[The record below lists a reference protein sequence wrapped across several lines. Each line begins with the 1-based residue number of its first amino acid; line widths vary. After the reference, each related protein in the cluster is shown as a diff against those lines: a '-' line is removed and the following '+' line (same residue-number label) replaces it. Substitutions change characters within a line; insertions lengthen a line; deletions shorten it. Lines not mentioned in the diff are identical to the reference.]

1 MQDRTVQS
9 YLGWVKQLAAHYP
22 DEHIPSLKSGKVLD
36 FLLHL
41 KLDRKLKGSTIK
53 QAVVAL
59 RTLYRDDL
67 GHKWKIWS
75 KVKFSCEAPLP
86 AVLTREEVARLLGT
100 FRDGRYRAFFTLL
113 YQCGFRLSEALSI
126 RPKDIDGQRLVIR
139 IVKGKNG
146 KSREVPISPELL
158 ARLRKF
164 WAFHKNPNWLFPGVG
179 RGWKSSG
186 ISISDAMHR
195 SKHHMTKSCVW
206 SAINIAGIECGLH
219 KTHDKVSCHTLRH
232 SYATHM
238 LEAGVTVRQVADYL
252 GHTTLKP
259 TMVYLH
265 LTAVSEEQA
274 RAALRTLAG
283 S

>member
-1 MQDRTVQS
+1 MEDRSIKS

-22 DEHIPSLKSGKVLD
+22 DDDVPSLKSGKVLD

-41 KLDRKLKGSTIK
+41 KTDRQLAGSTIN
-53 QAVVAL
+53 QALNAL
-59 RTLYRDDL
+59 RNLYRDHL
-67 GHKWKIWS
+67 GRRWRIWEKIHI
-75 KVKFSCEAPLP
+75 KRDTTLP

-113 YQCGFRLSEALSI
+113 YQCGLRLSEALSI

-139 IVKGKNG
+139 IVNGKGG
-146 KSREVPISPELL
+146 KSREVPISPELI

-164 WAFHKNPNWLFPGVG
+164 WAFHKNPDWLFPGVG

-252 GHTTLKP
+252 GHSTLKP

-274 RAALRTLAG
+274 RAALKTLAG